1 MEDVKENIIKMVGEI
16 ENKEILMLIQGFV
29 KSGYNEE
36 KAGR

>member
-1 MEDVKENIIKMVGEI
+1 MEDVKENIIKMVKEI

-36 KAGR
+36 RAGK

>member
-1 MEDVKENIIKMVGEI
+1 MEDVKENIIKMVEEI

-36 KAGR
+36 RAGK

>member
-36 KAGR
+36 RAGR

>member
-36 KAGR
+36 RAGK